1 MKIYSTLSPSLD
13 GVISNDYLYYE
24 NTHRP
29 IELPLVKEGNIA
41 SEKDISVLEKYFND
55 IYNLFLRKL
64 SVFAGEDESDEE
76 ILKLQALLQE
86 LIKVKKLIKNSS
98 KAI

>member
-1 MKIYSTLSPSLD
+1 MD